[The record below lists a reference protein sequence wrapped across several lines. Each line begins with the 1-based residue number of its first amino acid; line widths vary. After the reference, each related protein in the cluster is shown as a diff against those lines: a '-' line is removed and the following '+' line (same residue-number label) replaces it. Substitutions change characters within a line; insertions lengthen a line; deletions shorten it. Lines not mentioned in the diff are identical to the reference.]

1 MKPSLFHRLSS
12 ILWVVIVSFIVLLA
26 IYVSVGRML
35 ASLTSVYQQSI
46 LQEINHRVPF
56 LVEAR
61 TVSAEWH
68 SFTPVL
74 VLQDL
79 RLTLPGENK
88 RPLELAGGRLALDV
102 AGSLRN
108 WTLQVTRLHL
118 DGLNL
123 SGELTEDRQLRI
135 NGFGGGD
142 TPMDQ
147 WAEHLILNVER
158 VALDNVR
165 LDLQLPEGE
174 QRGFDLDLELSRD
187 GSRRWLEARL
197 SSTRGLQV
205 HALAR
210 GVGSLFNLDTFSGR
224 LYLDVTADDVG
235 AMTGLAGDLM
245 PDLQLS
251 GAVAMELWASWDRGE
266 PSADARFELRD
277 MLLGATDE
285 SWQVPLE
292 LVAFEASLV
301 ERKSRWSLSVA
312 ALEIVQGEERVEVP
326 RLQVDA
332 RSATW
337 RLRAVD
343 VPLAPLGFII
353 GDMDSLPPAAAEVIR
368 VLRPRGTLSALELNV
383 TDVNTP
389 LSGWELQGN
398 FSDVAVDTWHGA
410 PGVTGASGHVAL
422 EPGGGFVVL
431 DSRQFSMDFPTVYE
445 APLNYQDFHGT
456 INIAWDDE
464 AVRLSSDLVQAS
476 GDEGAVPVLFG
487 LSIPLVKTVAG
498 LEMDLLVGLQDL
510 PARHRVKYIPFILN
524 EGLRG
529 WLASSIGEGRIKE
542 GGFLWRGSLQ
552 SGMQALRT
560 VQLFFSIEHTVLDYH
575 QDWPALAD
583 VDGTVLIDDSDVSV
597 WASSARLLDSRV
609 SDLGVEVWMDSANEL
624 RLAVAGSIEGPAADG
639 LAVVN
644 RSPLGQLAGGVFA
657 DWRLAGQLGTE
668 LKLQLNLSDTG
679 SAPQVEVA
687 ARFVEV
693 DLDIVPGNLS
703 LRGIG
708 GVLNYSTG
716 EGFSADDLSGQFWG
730 RPLTATVGQQPAP
743 ASAIVIDIASTLE
756 MNAVR
761 KWLDQDW
768 LALAQGKTAVSAQVV
783 VAPGEPTVVKI
794 DTALAGVALDLP
806 APLGKPAQEERQLQ
820 LALTLVEEG
829 IVLDLDLEDSLLSRL
844 ELVEGKLS
852 SGALAVGTELPAGSP
867 DTMRIAGQL
876 ERIDVDDW
884 LGFFDDYLRVEPRE
898 GVDPPAALPLA
909 VDVEKLQVGQL
920 VLKGTELG
928 SYIFSVSG
936 EGDHWQLAGE
946 SDWLRAQ
953 WLPPAEAG
961 QVPRLVI
968 QELDLAGLESLELDV
983 AATDSIEIVELP
995 AMKVTVD
1002 SLRRVDEV
1010 LGRLS
1015 FDLYSDGAVL
1025 SADNIVGEL
1034 AGMQITAADPG
1045 SFSWNQAGAGDSAV
1059 VVNLRFG
1066 NLGETLQ
1073 QLGYQQ
1079 ILETEKGR
1087 FDVVLEWPGGPQDFS
1102 LEATRGSVRVDIREG
1117 NFPDA
1122 PGGASGTLRVVS
1134 ILNLAEIVQQL
1145 SLSHMFESGI
1155 PFNTI
1160 EGEIN
1165 LHAGTLEVAK
1175 MDVQGG
1181 GSSFQFSGV
1190 SDVVQRTLDGELV
1203 VTLPVAD
1210 NLPWVA
1216 ALAAGL
1222 PVAAGVFVLS
1232 KLFESQVNR
1241 LTSVVYTTTGSWDS
1255 PVVEFDRIFDDAS
1268 DTPTA
1273 AGITEPRAAR
1283 VTPGQSV
1290 AP

>member
-12 ILWVVIVSFIVLLA
+12 VLWVLIVSFIVLLA
-26 IYVSVGRML
+26 VYVSVGRML
-35 ASLTSVYQQSI
+35 ASLTSAYQQSI

-61 TVSAEWH
+61 AVSAEWH

-79 RLTLPGENK
+79 RLTLPGENVQ
-88 RPLELAGGRLALDV
+88 PLELAGGRVGLDV

-108 WTLQVTRLHL
+108 WTLQVTRLRL

-142 TPMDQ
+142 TPMEQ
-147 WAEHLILNVER
+147 WAERLLLNVER

-165 LDLQLPEGE
+165 LDLQLPGGE
-174 QRGFDLDLELSRD
+174 RRGFDLDLDLSRD
-187 GSRRWLEARL
+187 GSRRWLEATL

-210 GVGSLFNLDTFSGR
+210 GIGNPFNPDTFSGR
-224 LYLDVTADDVG
+224 LYLDVTAGDVG
-235 AMTGLAGDLM
+235 ALTDLAGD
-245 PDLQLS
+245 PGPEVQLS
-251 GAVAMELWASWDRGE
+251 GAVAMELWSSWDRGE
-266 PSADARFELRD
+266 PSADVRFELRD
-277 MLLGATDE
+277 MSLGATDE
-285 SWQVPLE
+285 SWHVPLD

-312 ALEIVQGEERVEVP
+312 ALEIMQGEERVEVP

-368 VLRPRGTLSALELNV
+368 VLRPRGALSALELNV

-389 LSGWELQGN
+389 LSGWELRGS
-398 FSDVAVDTWHGA
+398 FSDVAVDAWHGA
-410 PGVTGASGHVAL
+410 PGVTGASGYVAL

-445 APLNYQDFHGT
+445 QPLNYQDFHGT
-456 INIAWDDE
+456 INIGWDDE
-464 AVRLSSDLVQAS
+464 VVKLSSGLVQAS

-498 LEMDLLVGLQDL
+498 LEMDLLVGLKDSR
-510 PARHRVKYIPFILN
+510 AGHRIKYIPFILN
-524 EGLRG
+524 EGLRD
-529 WLASSIGEGRIKE
+529 WLGSSIGQGEIKE

-552 SGMQALRT
+552 SGVEALRT
-560 VQLFFSIEHTVLDYH
+560 VQLFFNVENTGLDFH
-575 QDWPALAD
+575 PDWPALSE
-583 VDGTVLIDDSDVSV
+583 VDGTVLIDDSNVSV
-597 WASSARLLDSRV
+597 WAYSASLLDSRV
-609 SDLGVEVWMDSANEL
+609 SDLGVEVWLDSAKDI

-639 LAVVN
+639 MAVVN

-668 LKLQLNLSDTG
+668 LNLQLNLSDTG

-687 ARFVEV
+687 ARFVEA
-693 DLDIVPGNLS
+693 DLDILPGNLS
-703 LRGIG
+703 LRGID
-708 GVLNYSTG
+708 GVLNYSSG

-756 MNAVR
+756 LDAVR

-768 LALAQGKTAVSAQVV
+768 LALAQGKTAVAAQVV

-829 IVLDLDLEDSLLSRL
+829 ILLDLDLEDSLQSRL
-844 ELVEGKLS
+844 DLVGGKLS
-852 SGALAVGTELPAGSP
+852 SGTLALGTELPAGSP
-867 DTMRIAGQL
+867 DTLRMAGQL
-876 ERIDVDDW
+876 ERIDVDEW
-884 LGFFDDYLRVEPRE
+884 RGFFDDYLRVGPTE
-898 GVDPPAALPLA
+898 GVDPPVALPLA
-909 VDVEKLQVGQL
+909 VDVERLQVGQL
-920 VLKGTELG
+920 VVKGNELG
-928 SYIFSVSG
+928 SFIFSVSG
-936 EGDHWQLAGE
+936 EGDLWQLAGE

-961 QVPRLVI
+961 QVSRLVI
-968 QELDLAGLESLELDV
+968 RELDLAGLESLELKGAD
-983 AATDSIEIVELP
+983 DSIEIVELP

-1002 SLRRVDEV
+1002 SLRRADEV

-1059 VVNLRFG
+1059 AVNLRFE

-1079 ILETEKGR
+1079 ILVTEEGR
-1087 FDVVLEWPGGPQDFS
+1087 FDVALDWSGGPHDFS
-1102 LEATRGSVRVDIREG
+1102 LAATRGSVLVDIREG

-1160 EGEIN
+1160 EGEIY
-1165 LHAGTLEVAK
+1165 LQAGTLEVAK

-1181 GSSFQFSGV
+1181 ASSFQFSGV
-1190 SDVVQRTLDGELV
+1190 SDVAQRTLDGELV

-1210 NLPWVA
+1210 NLPWVV

-1255 PVVEFDRIFDDAS
+1255 PVVEFDRVFDDTS
-1268 DTPTA
+1268 DTPRP
-1273 AGITEPRAAR
+1273 AGITEPRATRA
-1283 VTPGQSV
+1283 TPDQSV